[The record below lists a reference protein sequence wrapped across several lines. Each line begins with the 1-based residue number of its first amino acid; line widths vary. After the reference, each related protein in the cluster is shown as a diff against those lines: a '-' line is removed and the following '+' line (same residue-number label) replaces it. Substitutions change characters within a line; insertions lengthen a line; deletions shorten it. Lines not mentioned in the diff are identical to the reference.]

1 RHVGKIVLRVPR
13 RPDPGGT
20 VLITGGTGGLGAL
33 LARHL
38 VTTHGVR
45 NLVLASRRG
54 PEATGALELQAE
66 LTASGATV
74 QVLACDVADR
84 DACARMLAAIPSTHP
99 LTGVVHAAGV
109 LDDGMV
115 AALTPERLR
124 NVLAPKADAAWHLHE
139 LTRGLDLAWFVL
151 FSSVAGVLGS
161 PGQANYAAA
170 NAFLDEL
177 AALRQRSGLAAVSID
192 WGLWTT
198 ESGMGATVDTADA
211 ARIGREGLAPLS
223 VEAGLA
229 MFDAAVS
236 QPAPSIVAAEF
247 RPAGAADMAALHPMV
262 RPLLGGRPPADTGTF
277 ADRGV
282 QLAGLTPEQ
291 QAKRLLEL
299 VRSQVA
305 AVLGHRGPEQVD
317 TDVNFREL
325 GFDSLTSVE
334 LRNRLAAAT
343 GLQLPATTV
352 FDQPTP
358 TAIAEYLMARLG
370 HAAAEDDTEILST
383 LDRTLALL
391 RDRSLDDDTRKAISA
406 RLTRALNELDAA
418 VEQDAISAE
427 AIEEAGFDE
436 MFELIDEELL

>member
-1 RHVGKIVLRVPR
+1 
-13 RPDPGGT
+13 
-20 VLITGGTGGLGAL
+20 
-33 LARHL
+33 
-38 VTTHGVR
+38 
-45 NLVLASRRG
+45 
-54 PEATGALELQAE
+54 ATGAMELQAE
-66 LTASGATV
+66 LTASGAAV
-74 QVLACDVADR
+74 QVVACDVADR
-84 DACARMLAAIPSTHP
+84 DACARMLAAIPDTHP

-115 AALTPERLR
+115 AALTPARLR
-124 NVLAPKADAAWHLHE
+124 KVLAPKADGGLHLHE
-139 LTRGLDLAWFVL
+139 LTRDLDLAWFVL

-177 AALRQRSGLAAVSID
+177 AALRQQAGLAAVSID
-192 WGLWTT
+192 WGLWAA
-198 ESGMGATVDTADA
+198 ESGMGATLDTVNT

-229 MFDAAVS
+229 MFDAAVR
-236 QPAPSIVAAEF
+236 QPAPSVVAAEF
-247 RPAGAADMAALHPMV
+247 DPAGSVDVAALHPML
-262 RPLLGGRPPADTGTF
+262 RRLLGGRPSAATGTV
-277 ADRGV
+277 ADQGLR
-282 QLAGLTPEQ
+282 LAGLTPEQ

-317 TDVNFREL
+317 IDANFREL

-358 TAIAEYLMARLG
+358 TAITEYLMTRLG
-370 HAAAEDDTEILST
+370 NTSADDASEIVST

-391 RDRSLDDDTRKAISA
+391 RDRSLDDDTRKAVSA
-406 RLTRALNELDAA
+406 RLIRALNELDGA
-418 VEQDAISAE
+418 VQRDAISAD

-436 MFELIDEELL
+436 MFELIDEELK